1 MSDAAAHVTI
11 TLAQSAELSRGE
23 GGEVGSAATLQSERR
38 MMTEEQPTPLAV
50 SSGG

>member
-11 TLAQSAELSRGE
+11 TLAQSAAPPGGA
-23 GGEVGSAATLQSERR
+23 GGEVGSVTALSSERQ

-50 SSGG
+50 TSGG